1 MKKVRLF
8 LCKVKSVVYDFWSL
22 IICAMF
28 RMCPI
33 QQKKIVFDN
42 FGGRGYAGY
51 PCIIANEILNQK
63 KDWKLV
69 WLASEK
75 PQNMPAEIKWV
86 RYASLRAAYELI
98 TAHVWIDNIRSSYRT
113 KKRKGQYY
121 IQTWHGGLPLKKIE
135 ADAESQLSEEYV
147 RKAKLDG
154 RIADLVFSESEYQ
167 TKLFEKNFWYKG
179 EYFKAQMYD
188 VLSCEEKKQVI
199 KLVKEFFS
207 LQQDTGIILYAPTF
221 RENSVYGYDSID
233 FEALVEAVKGKFGG
247 DWVVIIRLHPNVA
260 KMKNSIKYTGEII
273 DGTDYPQVQAL
284 LYASAFLITD
294 YSALMFEAMRFE
306 TNVLIFADDYDEYVG
321 NERGFY
327 FDIKGLP
334 FPFSYDNESLKNN
347 IFNYD
352 ENVYKVECKEFLK
365 KIGYY
370 SNRKNVDCIVDK
382 IEQVIEG
389 I

>member
-1 MKKVRLF
+1 
-8 LCKVKSVVYDFWSL
+8 
-22 IICAMF
+22 
-28 RMCPI
+28 
-33 QQKKIVFDN
+33 
-42 FGGRGYAGY
+42 
-51 PCIIANEILNQK
+51 
-63 KDWKLV
+63 
-69 WLASEK
+69 
-75 PQNMPAEIKWV
+75 
-86 RYASLRAAYELI
+86 
-98 TAHVWIDNIRSSYRT
+98 
-113 KKRKGQYY
+113 
-121 IQTWHGGLPLKKIE
+121 
-135 ADAESQLSEEYV
+135 
-147 RKAKLDG
+147 
-154 RIADLVFSESEYQ
+154 
-167 TKLFEKNFWYKG
+167 
-179 EYFKAQMYD
+179 MYD